1 MKQLFI
7 LLMPLL
13 LLAGC
18 QPNDPAGEQNT
29 AEATQQAAVEVPA
42 GSGSVAT
49 PVVPDLTIEEAN
61 LLIKDYWVAEYWVD
75 HKSKEN
81 SRLNKGR
88 WWQFF
93 GDGTYRTGHWEEE
106 LAQGSWSIYR
116 DQAKLLVHLDA
127 NDDRLDEQFE
137 IQGVTIAG
145 GYMSWVGTELY
156 NMNNIAVKAIT
167 LLSVP
172 TKKQFGVAE

>member
-1 MKQLFI
+1 MKQLLI
-7 LLMPLL
+7 LLLPMMFLS
-13 LLAGC
+13 AC
-18 QPNDPAGEQNT
+18 QPDGPAD
-29 AEATQQAAVEVPA
+29 QQATTESAQQAVAEVPP
-42 GSGSVAT
+42 GSGNVAT
-49 PVVPDLTIEEAN
+49 PVPPDLTIEEAN

-81 SRLNKGR
+81 SRRNKGR

-106 LAQGSWSIYR
+106 LAQGSWTIYR
-116 DQAKLLVHLDA
+116 DQAKLLIHMDA

-145 GYMSWVGTELY
+145 GYMSWVGTSLY

-167 LLSVP
+167 LLSIP
-172 TKKQFGVAE
+172 TKKQFGVEE